1 MNRAR
6 LLGELRGA
14 YFRDHAV
21 RLFFV
26 MSLLL
31 LAFNLTH
38 ARGWQIG
45 LVGAGWGVYLLEEYL
60 SHVFVFHGWVPKGEG
75 AYLALYRLHLGH
87 HDRPRRVDLLFT
99 PLWYTL
105 PMLLLNV
112 LLFALVARERVSVA
126 LLAQGL
132 IGGYLFFEWCHLV
145 VHSPLR
151 PGALLSYVRKQHHG
165 HHHWNEK
172 RWYTISPPAV
182 VFDLLFGTGGQV
194 ETAPRSLDAERSGVS
209 ESDVRLVRARA
220 RYRDHTDWTEH
231 ESRLWMESARSFGGA
246 DA

>member
-1 MNRAR
+1 MNRGQ

-14 YFRDHAV
+14 YFRDPAI
-21 RLFFV
+21 RLFFGASV
-26 MSLLL
+26 VL

-38 ARGWQIG
+38 PRGFAVA
-45 LVGAGWGVYLLEEYL
+45 LVLAGWALYLLEEYV
-60 SHVFVFHGWVPKGEG
+60 SHVFVFHGWVPKNER

-105 PMLLLNV
+105 PMLLLN
-112 LLFALVARERVSVA
+112 LAAFALVTRDRGSVA

-132 IGGYLFFEWCHLV
+132 IAGYLLFEWCHLV

-151 PGALLSYVRKQHHG
+151 LGPVLAYVRKQHHG

-172 RWYTISPPAV
+172 RWYTISPPALA
-182 VFDLLFGTGGQV
+182 FDLLFGTGGEV
-194 ETAPRSLDAERSGVS
+194 AKAPRSPDPERSGVA
-209 ESDVRLVRARA
+209 ETDGRLVHARA
-220 RYRDHTDWTEH
+220 HYRGRTDWTEH
-231 ESRLWMESARSFGGA
+231 ESRLWMSRVRPLGGA